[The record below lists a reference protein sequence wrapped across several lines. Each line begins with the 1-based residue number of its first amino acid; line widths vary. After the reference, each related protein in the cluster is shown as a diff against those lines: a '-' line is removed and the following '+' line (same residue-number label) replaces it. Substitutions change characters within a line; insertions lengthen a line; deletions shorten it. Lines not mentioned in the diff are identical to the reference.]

1 MSLSRGKSL
10 QLYLNS
16 RFANAYLNNPSRRS
30 RISWDLNEPIIVPE
44 GHEAH
49 VSLVTAEILCNWTPA
64 TGIIIDRTTPPI
76 IFQVYCLQYSTV
88 YGATPSN
95 VIQPT
100 LFLDA
105 EIVDLIFTPSA
116 TSSTGL
122 NILYGTY
129 TPTQL
134 AAIINGKTASL
145 TASFASQPNVTFTV
159 NLTCSIVNDVFTI
172 GFTTPSTTIQQN
184 PTFVANTRV
193 FNYRLAVYFQSP
205 LLGFCIEQNTSE
217 FWNGAPVQTIT
228 AESKPFSQA
237 EKYLLVKSNLKT
249 YNSFVGS
256 NTGTYLAKIPV
267 AVATGFY
274 VHYQNST
281 LYSHPVSDRSIS
293 SLEVSLH
300 QEDGDE
306 VDLQFADWSCTI
318 QIDFYKL

>member
-16 RFANAYLNNPSRRS
+16 KFGNAYLNNPSRRS
-30 RISWDLNEPIIVPE
+30 KILWNLNEPILVPE

-49 VSLVTAEILCNWTPA
+49 VSLVSAEILCNWTPG

-88 YGATPSN
+88 YGATSIN
-95 VIQPT
+95 IIQPS
-100 LFLDA
+100 LFVDA
-105 EIVDLIFTPSA
+105 EIVDLILTPSA
-116 TSSTGL
+116 VSSTGL

-129 TPTQL
+129 TPAQL
-134 AAIINGKTASL
+134 AAIINGKSASL
-145 TASFASQPNVTFTV
+145 TASFTAQPIVTFTV
-159 NLTCSIVNDVFTI
+159 NLTCSIVNNVFTI
-172 GFTTPSTTIQQN
+172 GFTTPSATIQQN
-184 PTFVANTRV
+184 PTFVADSRV
-193 FNYRLAVYFQSP
+193 FNYQLMVYFQSP
-205 LLGFCIEQNTSE
+205 LLGFCIEQSTSE
-217 FWNGAPVQTIT
+217 FWNGSTAQTLT
-228 AESKPFSQA
+228 AESRPFTQA

-249 YNSFVGS
+249 YNSFVNS

-274 VHYQNST
+274 VFYQNNT